1 MYHTYPESFT
11 PVDLTGIGVRGVFHQ
26 RTGLALLR
34 GRAVHFRGRDLTV
47 IFCLKVKVKSKYKK
61 NTTGYHYLIYMRC
74 SFMIII
80 INNIENQ

>member
-34 GRAVHFRGRDLTV
+34 GRAIHFRGRDLTV
-47 IFCLKVKVKSKYKK
+47 ISCLKVKVKSMLKK
-61 NTTGYHYLIYMRC
+61 PHRLPLPDIHAVFIPDY
-74 SFMIII
+74 
-80 INNIENQ
+80 NNQ

>member
-34 GRAVHFRGRDLTV
+34 GRAVHFRGCHLTV
-47 IFCLKVKVKSKYKK
+47 IFCLKVKVNVKK
-61 NTTGYHYLIYMRC
+61 KHHRLPLPNIHAVFIHDY
-74 SFMIII
+74 
-80 INNIENQ
+80 NNQ